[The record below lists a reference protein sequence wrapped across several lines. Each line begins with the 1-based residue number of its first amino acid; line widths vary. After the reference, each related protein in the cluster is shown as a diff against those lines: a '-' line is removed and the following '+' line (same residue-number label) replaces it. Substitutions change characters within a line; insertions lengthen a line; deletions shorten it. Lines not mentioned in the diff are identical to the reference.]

1 MNDCNDEF
9 LTLTYRAP
17 HFKPIKSSVSAST
30 SDVRAPYQR
39 DLGRIVHSSS
49 FRRLQTKTQV
59 MGAGEGDFHRTR
71 LTHSLE
77 VGQIGRGIIWDLS
90 AKIAEIDQC
99 YLPSAELMEAICYGH
114 DLGHPPFGH
123 GGEVALHGK
132 MKRFG
137 GFEGNAQTLRILTKL
152 EHYSAKDGL
161 CATRRLLLG
170 VLKYPVSYGEYGEL
184 AYTKKPPKCFYDDD
198 VAIIERALEP
208 FSEND
213 TKVFR
218 TLGDNGKPLHKT
230 FDCAIM
236 EVADDIAYGVHDLED
251 GIGRGFLKKEE
262 IADKIR
268 DIFEDCGIE
277 EITAGS
283 VKLSLDGLLDNLF
296 SKEPSKRK
304 FAISI
309 LVGYFVGQVQVRR
322 QNLFDSPYFDLTVE
336 MPEGPRKA
344 INFLS
349 KKITYENIIS
359 RPEIKTLEFK
369 GERIICQLFDA
380 FSENPLDLIGR
391 EKLDAQTE
399 GLTKVLDEV
408 SANNSDWLKQDGP
421 NRDLIKR
428 GICDFIASMTDASA
442 ERYHRRLFEPGYGS
456 STDELL

>member
-1 MNDCNDEF
+1 MNDCTDEF
-9 LTLTYRAP
+9 LTLTYCAP
-17 HFKPIKSSVSAST
+17 HFKPIKSSISAST

-77 VGQIGRGIIWDLS
+77 VGQIGRGIVWALS
-90 AKIAEIDQC
+90 AKIAEIDQY

-218 TLGDNGKPLHKT
+218 TLGDNGKPDRK
-230 FDCAIM
+230 
-236 EVADDIAYGVHDLED
+236 
-251 GIGRGFLKKEE
+251 
-262 IADKIR
+262 
-268 DIFEDCGIE
+268 
-277 EITAGS
+277 S
-283 VKLSLDGLLDNLF
+283 V
-296 SKEPSKRK
+296 
-304 FAISI
+304 
-309 LVGYFVGQVQVRR
+309 V
-322 QNLFDSPYFDLTVE
+322 
-336 MPEGPRKA
+336 
-344 INFLS
+344 
-349 KKITYENIIS
+349 
-359 RPEIKTLEFK
+359 
-369 GERIICQLFDA
+369 
-380 FSENPLDLIGR
+380 
-391 EKLDAQTE
+391 
-399 GLTKVLDEV
+399 
-408 SANNSDWLKQDGP
+408 
-421 NRDLIKR
+421 
-428 GICDFIASMTDASA
+428 
-442 ERYHRRLFEPGYGS
+442 
-456 STDELL
+456 